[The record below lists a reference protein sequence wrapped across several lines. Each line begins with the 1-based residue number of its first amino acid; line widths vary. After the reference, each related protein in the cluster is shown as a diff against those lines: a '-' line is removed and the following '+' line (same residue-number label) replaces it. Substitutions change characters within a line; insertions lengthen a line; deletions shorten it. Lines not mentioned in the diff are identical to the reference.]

1 MNPTK
6 AFWLNHGYKIAA
18 IIAMLAINIIVLV
31 TVLQNHSNFFVT
43 ELISVILMFAPPVL
57 LTVYVIRHRKD
68 CFGDHVEWMDIVMPI
83 LKWFGVMALFLL
95 YAAFLRMLTVWIPTF
110 ILS

>member
-1 MNPTK
+1 MTPKK

-18 IIAMLAINIIVLV
+18 IIAMLAINIIALVMVLRG
-31 TVLQNHSNFFVT
+31 QSSFFVT
-43 ELISVILMFAPPVL
+43 ELISVVLMFAPPVL
-57 LTVYVIRHRKD
+57 LTVYIVRHRAD
-68 CFGDHVEWMDIVMPI
+68 SFGDHVEWMDIVMMV

-110 ILS
+110 IIT